1 MAPAEDNTVLH
12 ALYKE
17 ASTRRHTADAKEA
30 EVLALESA
38 CRDISKLTTETAL
51 LLNTRLKR
59 EIEQAFD
66 NHQLPGTGFLTKAQ
80 LQAALHS
87 LALLDSKPAA
97 FSSSSLRPG
106 TKLNTAVPSRQAP
119 RQVRL
124 VDSLWNLLTAP
135 STDARRTQVAAT
147 HRRSVSANATLH
159 QMPADAHHHAVNTLQ
174 RPRGTAML
182 EHEAESIDSLLS
194 QGLDLWQQ
202 LTGGMDADD
211 AQDSQLVDLERA
223 AVFSVP
229 MADSSGLTR
238 VSRAERHPLR
248 QPVHVQ
254 KSGMHGVS
262 LQQLLSFVQLVQQQ
276 STVISPAGE
285 ALPAIGGLSQQ
296 QLAELNRLARMCSL
310 NKQANMTY
318 IGIGNRKLHQQPI
331 RQAGTAMGTQPPW
344 SGTQAHADVVGQQ
357 QGVEKVSWQPRGEL
371 ADLSWP
377 KAAAGQEL
385 TKQQPFARSA
395 STAAEV
401 VKRRQAL
408 AELEMVP
415 CTFHPALD
423 PHSLALV
430 AAKAAPYKAPHRV
443 GFPHNHAA
451 HARRCA
457 DALHVEM
464 GVSPAGSAADDP
476 RQEAHASA
484 ELALPKTASMHDLGP
499 GSMSQ
504 GRASLGHFVLTSWDM
519 QEQQALKQC
528 TFAPHLNANSKARSV
543 VAQQWKHH
551 EAGTSVSVDQH
562 AADDCCSG
570 LEEGSTAVHLTD
582 QAHNS
587 AAIGRAA
594 DAAAEGDKGV
604 QPAETAEVQHQAAL
618 PQAKILFAQQQQSS
632 ARSKLGRT
640 AKVRSR
646 RQRQSKDSYV
656 AVALKGRTHTAG
668 AATASLH
675 TLHPPQPQKANDN
688 CQGTSEEQLQADV
701 LACDRRLEQRQRS
714 WCRHGKHTQQ
724 QHQQWSA
731 AVKGCSAPTFV
742 AGDTV
747 EQTADGLQLSQ
758 AGLKLALEAVLPDGS
773 ASRYEIQ
780 QADRLRHLAKYF
792 ATMLEMEAVPFLV
805 LLANDQLEFEVVP
818 DVLEIMPEEKQVAN

>member
-1 MAPAEDNTVLH
+1 MSIKIACQSAF
-12 ALYKE
+12 AY
-17 ASTRRHTADAKEA
+17 
-30 EVLALESA
+30 A
-38 CRDISKLTTETAL
+38 CRMVYSY
-51 LLNTRLKR
+51 
-59 EIEQAFD
+59 
-66 NHQLPGTGFLTKAQ
+66 
-80 LQAALHS
+80 
-87 LALLDSKPAA
+87 
-97 FSSSSLRPG
+97 
-106 TKLNTAVPSRQAP
+106 RQ
-119 RQVRL
+119 
-124 VDSLWNLLTAP
+124 
-135 STDARRTQVAAT
+135 
-147 HRRSVSANATLH
+147 
-159 QMPADAHHHAVNTLQ
+159 
-174 RPRGTAML
+174 
-182 EHEAESIDSLLS
+182 
-194 QGLDLWQQ
+194 
-202 LTGGMDADD
+202 
-211 AQDSQLVDLERA
+211 
-223 AVFSVP
+223 
-229 MADSSGLTR
+229 
-238 VSRAERHPLR
+238 
-248 QPVHVQ
+248 
-254 KSGMHGVS
+254 
-262 LQQLLSFVQLVQQQ
+262 
-276 STVISPAGE
+276 
-285 ALPAIGGLSQQ
+285 
-296 QLAELNRLARMCSL
+296 MC
-310 NKQANMTY
+310 
-318 IGIGNRKLHQQPI
+318 I
-331 RQAGTAMGTQPPW
+331 PPKCI
-344 SGTQAHADVVGQQ
+344 Q
-357 QGVEKVSWQPRGEL
+357 
-371 ADLSWP
+371 
-377 KAAAGQEL
+377 
-385 TKQQPFARSA
+385 
-395 STAAEV
+395 
-401 VKRRQAL
+401 
-408 AELEMVP
+408 
-415 CTFHPALD
+415 
-423 PHSLALV
+423 
-430 AAKAAPYKAPHRV
+430 AAPYKAPHRV

-780 QADRLRHLAKYF
+780 QV
-792 ATMLEMEAVPFLV
+792 MLLHTTRTKM
-805 LLANDQLEFEVVP
+805 
-818 DVLEIMPEEKQVAN
+818 